1 MYSITRNILYKK
13 PLICCLFLSIH
24 PRFQSQHHMVNPIC
38 TMNIQTFQASLVRH
52 CLPYLVLMTALYP
65 QTNAF
70 AIPKALL
77 KRAPT
82 CDATPGSNPL
92 LADCQAALAM
102 MPGNGGYQTY
112 APNNG
117 ATPLANNLGPL
128 FYQSG
133 KLPRES
139 YRVDCPLTYLRGT
152 GTCVITVNPS
162 SLDYSFPG
170 TIRSIAGGIITTCV
184 QGSGIGGTDTSGAN
198 ATAINGQ
205 PKSRY

>member
-1 MYSITRNILYKK
+1 MTIKHS
-13 PLICCLFLSIH
+13 
-24 PRFQSQHHMVNPIC
+24 
-38 TMNIQTFQASLVRH
+38 QASLAGHRL
-52 CLPYLVLMTALYP
+52 LPLILLPAFLS

-82 CDATPGSNPL
+82 CDATPGNNPI
-92 LADCQAALAM
+92 LADCQAALNM

-133 KLPRES
+133 TFPPPFSNRVK
-139 YRVDCPLTYLRGT
+139 YRIAIFLTIS
-152 GTCVITVNPS
+152 TCDRNLCHHRQPHELGLLVLGHH
-162 SLDYSFPG
+162 SLHH
-170 TIRSIAGGIITTCV
+170 R
-184 QGSGIGGTDTSGAN
+184 
-198 ATAINGQ
+198 
-205 PKSRY
+205 